1 MGDVMNVLRD
11 FFQRPARVCLAI
23 VISVLAIMVS
33 GVFLTDSPRVEAATV
48 QHNLPT
54 PTCMRRITV
63 NSNPCG
69 ATIYIDGIQMG
80 QTPMNFPMPTGHYT
94 LLLAA
99 PGHQV
104 FVQRILVQ
112 DAPLDV
118 EAKLVPLR

>member
-1 MGDVMNVLRD
+1 MNVLRD
-11 FFQRPARVCLAI
+11 FFQRPARMCL
-23 VISVLAIMVS
+23 VVVGVLATVVC
-33 GVFLTDSPRVEAATV
+33 GVATATV

-54 PTCMRRITV
+54 PPCMRRITV

-69 ATIYIDGIQMG
+69 ATIYIDGIEVG
-80 QTPMNFPMPTGHYT
+80 KTPMNFPMPTGGYT
-94 LLLAA
+94 LVLAA

-104 FVQRILVQ
+104 FVERIHVQ